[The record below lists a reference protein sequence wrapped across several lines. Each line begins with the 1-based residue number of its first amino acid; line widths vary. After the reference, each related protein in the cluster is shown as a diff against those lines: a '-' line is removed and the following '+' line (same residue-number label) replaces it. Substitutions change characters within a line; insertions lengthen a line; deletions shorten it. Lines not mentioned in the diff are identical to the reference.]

1 MILLYRLYG
10 MERQKVSWKNIAIL
24 TICTDSLYSPLT
36 LRKPQISFQKAFF
49 FTICHT
55 VYPIR
60 QQLLVCI
67 LFSRVSVLQKWF
79 PTNKMAFQR
88 NIRVKYKCFD
98 IFVTS
103 DQMSSAQ
110 FSSLLY
116 DILGWIISLCSF
128 KIYLKIFHIHY
139 TVQRI
144 QVSTEFFWNKLMLIF
159 RKDALNWLKWQ

>member
-1 MILLYRLYG
+1 MNHFSIMILLYRLYG

-24 TICTDSLYSPLT
+24 TLYTDSLCLPLT
-36 LRKPQISFQKAFF
+36 LRKPQIFFQKAF

-79 PTNKMAFQR
+79 PTNKMACQR
-88 NIRVKYKCFD
+88 NIRVKYKCLD

-116 DILGWIISLCSF
+116 DILGWIIRRCSL
-128 KIYLKIFHIHY
+128 KIYLKMFHIHY
-139 TVQRI
+139 TV
-144 QVSTEFFWNKLMLIF
+144 
-159 RKDALNWLKWQ
+159 